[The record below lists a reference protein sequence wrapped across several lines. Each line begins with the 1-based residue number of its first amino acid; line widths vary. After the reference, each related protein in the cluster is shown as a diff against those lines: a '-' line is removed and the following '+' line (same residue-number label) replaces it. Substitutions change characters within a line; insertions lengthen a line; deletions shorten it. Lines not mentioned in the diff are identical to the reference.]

1 MCPRAPGRSPR
12 CARRARGAG
21 PVTVTRGPV
30 AGAGTNRPC
39 APTDAADSESDSPAA
54 GRAARPAVPLRAPPV
69 PGKAGSGGHERKR
82 GPDPNSHA
90 GRLTTAVRRARR
102 ERGGEC
108 RVCVTMRDPCSDP
121 GVRFR
126 IPQPWSGPIGYSSSE
141 LFVEIGSRGR
151 RRVHSTPRARD
162 HGRHATGVCARATDR
177 YHTSSPHACV
187 RTLSTSRWVPRWFSD
202 AAVLQHVYIIL

>member
-1 MCPRAPGRSPR
+1 M
-12 CARRARGAG
+12 RRM
-21 PVTVTRGPV
+21 
-30 AGAGTNRPC
+30 
-39 APTDAADSESDSPAA
+39 
-54 GRAARPAVPLRAPPV
+54 
-69 PGKAGSGGHERKR
+69 
-82 GPDPNSHA
+82 PDPTS
-90 GRLTTAVRRARR
+90 
-102 ERGGEC
+102 
-108 RVCVTMRDPCSDP
+108 RVVFRT
-121 GVRFR
+121 VRFR